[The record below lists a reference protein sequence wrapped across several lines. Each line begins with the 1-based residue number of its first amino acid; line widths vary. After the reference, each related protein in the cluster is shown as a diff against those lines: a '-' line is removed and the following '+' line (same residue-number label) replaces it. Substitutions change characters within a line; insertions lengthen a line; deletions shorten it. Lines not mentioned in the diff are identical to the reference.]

1 MQRQMDIQLEKLKK
15 MMIEMSS
22 IVENQ
27 VELTFNSVK
36 EGNNALAEKVIEL
49 DNEVDKY
56 DVKIEKLCQR
66 IFALNQPYAMDLR
79 FIMSAFAINNN
90 LERIGDIAVNISER
104 AISLISMPDFIE
116 GSKFFEMAEVVK
128 TMIKNSIDS
137 YIRTDAVLA
146 KKVIATDDKLD
157 DLNSENCIYLKELM
171 KKDSSS
177 IEEALKFFVIS
188 RQIERMGDHCTN
200 IAENVYFIVEAQSIK
215 HKFEK
220 QMFLDEEE

>member
-1 MQRQMDIQLEKLKK
+1 MDIQLEKLKK

-27 VELTFNSVK
+27 VELTFLSVK
-36 EGNNALAEKVIEL
+36 EGNKDLAKKVIEL
-49 DNEVDKY
+49 DNDVDKY

-90 LERIGDIAVNISER
+90 LERIGDIAVNISES
-104 AISLISMPDFIE
+104 AISLKALPHFIE
-116 GSKFFEMAEVVK
+116 QTKFFEMSEVVK
-128 TMIKNSIDS
+128 EMLKDSIDS
-137 YIRTDAVLA
+137 YIRTDADLS

-157 DLNSENCIYLKELM
+157 NLNSENCSYLKELM
-171 KKDSSS
+171 KKDSAA
-177 IEEALKFFVIS
+177 IDEALNFFVIS
-188 RQIERMGDHCTN
+188 RQVERMGDHCTN
-200 IAENVYFIVEAQSIK
+200 IAENVYFIVEAQLIK
-215 HKFEK
+215 HKYEK